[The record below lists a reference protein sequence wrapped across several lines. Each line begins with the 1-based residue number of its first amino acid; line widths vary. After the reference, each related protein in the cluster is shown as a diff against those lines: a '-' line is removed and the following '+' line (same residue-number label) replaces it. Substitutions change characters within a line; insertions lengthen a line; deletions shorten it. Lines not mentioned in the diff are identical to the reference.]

1 MFARHIAPLLLII
14 LSSLAASSAGFAQ
27 SNRALT
33 LYGALERALA
43 TNPRIYAA
51 DRDIAAASG
60 RKLQASALPN
70 PEVSIEVDN
79 VFGTGPYRG
88 TRAADYSLQL
98 SQLIEIGGKRSARIA
113 VGAAELDVVRWQREA
128 TRLEV
133 LSDTAVAFFSVLA
146 AQRRIAIYDV
156 QIAALER
163 LEPLLKR
170 RVDSGASS
178 PADVA
183 RAQIAAA
190 LVRADREK
198 ARATLAIARL
208 ELATLMGTT
217 IPDFAQVVGDLGRI
231 GQPPP
236 FIALLRALESNPQL
250 ARFSALRAQR
260 DAELLVARLKPIP
273 DLRAGIAW
281 RHFSDT
287 KDDAVRLGLSMPI
300 PLWDQNRG
308 NITEASELRA
318 KVEAESA
325 IARNTLTLML
335 GRAYATL
342 TSSAREVQ
350 VLRASAIP
358 NIKQAVEAV
367 EAGYEQGRFTLLELL
382 DIQSSATQ
390 AAIRELEALL
400 NFHISLATIEGLTG
414 AGYRLNAQKS
424 Q

>member
-1 MFARHIAPLLLII
+1 
-14 LSSLAASSAGFAQ
+14 
-27 SNRALT
+27 
-33 LYGALERALA
+33 
-43 TNPRIYAA
+43 
-51 DRDIAAASG
+51 
-60 RKLQASALPN
+60 
-70 PEVSIEVDN
+70 
-79 VFGTGPYRG
+79 
-88 TRAADYSLQL
+88 
-98 SQLIEIGGKRSARIA
+98 
-113 VGAAELDVVRWQREA
+113 
-128 TRLEV
+128 
-133 LSDTAVAFFSVLA
+133 
-146 AQRRIAIYDV
+146 
-156 QIAALER
+156 
-163 LEPLLKR
+163 
-170 RVDSGASS
+170 
-178 PADVA
+178 
-183 RAQIAAA
+183 
-190 LVRADREK
+190 
-198 ARATLAIARL
+198 
-208 ELATLMGTT
+208 
-217 IPDFAQVVGDLGRI
+217 
-231 GQPPP
+231 
-236 FIALLRALESNPQL
+236 
-250 ARFSALRAQR
+250 
-260 DAELLVARLKPIP
+260 LKPIP

-318 KVEAESA
+318 KVEAELA